1 MPKAVFQSIYA
12 DIKRSIESGA
22 MQYQSLL
29 LSENEFARQYSC
41 SRSTIRRALS
51 ELAQD
56 GYVQPIHGKG
66 VRVIW
71 HPEKEPDATYSRI
84 ALESFSEQA
93 ERMGFKPRTEV
104 LEFERVR
111 ADGRIAQTTGFS
123 VGDEL
128 VRIFRRRVADG
139 VPVTTDLTHVLDREI
154 PGLTPEIAASST
166 YTYIEQELGLKI
178 VTSKRSIV
186 IEEATSEDREL
197 LELPAALPAVAVV
210 RSQSF
215 DSNGIMF
222 EHSESRQH
230 PYFFSYLD
238 TVVRPSASRME
249 AE

>member
-12 DIKRSIESGA
+12 DIKRGIESGA
-22 MQYQSLL
+22 IRYQSLL

-41 SRSTIRRALS
+41 SRSTIRRALA
-51 ELAQD
+51 ELTQD
-56 GYVQPIHGKG
+56 GYVQPIRGKG

-71 HPEKEPDATYSRI
+71 HPDREPDATYSRI

-93 ERMGFKPRTEV
+93 QRMGLTAETDV
-104 LEFERVR
+104 LVFERLR
-111 ADGRIAQTTGFS
+111 ANDRIARSTGFS
-123 VGDEL
+123 AGDEL
-128 VRIFRRRVADG
+128 VHIVRRRVADG
-139 VPVTTDLTHVLDREI
+139 VPVTIDRTYILDQEI
-154 PGLTPEIAASST
+154 PGLTPEIAAMST
-166 YTYIEQELGLKI
+166 YAYIEHELGLKI
-178 VTSKRSIV
+178 MTSKRAIV
-186 IEEATSEDREL
+186 IEEATDEDREL
-197 LELPAALPAVAVV
+197 LELPPALPAVAVV

-222 EHSESRQH
+222 EYSESRQH